1 MMELSLLI
9 ILLAII
15 GIVIAVPLLV
25 LLRIYLQ
32 DSKQQEHSILRNFP
46 VLGKARYI
54 IEKVGPELR
63 QYLFNNDNEGKPF
76 HRREFEFVYKAGKY
90 NDRMI
95 GYGSER
101 NFDDDGFYISNHM
114 FPMQRE
120 EMKIDQKPEIKT
132 KLYKIDNEK
141 LISRKEHHEGASLKP
156 FYLTDDDA
164 IILGER
170 TVRKPFKIKGLIGQS
185 AMSFGSLGD
194 HAITALSKG
203 LGMAG
208 GTWMNTGEGS
218 ISPYHLKGNVDVIMQ
233 ISAGLFGVRTK
244 DGEFSWEE
252 FKKQSEKEQIKA
264 FELKLAQGAKTRG
277 GHVDASKVTEEIAE
291 IRNLEPWTEINSPN
305 RFHEF
310 ADARGLL
317 TFLDKLRDVGGK
329 PVGTKIVAGNEK
341 HVEDYIKTMKET
353 DIVPDFITVDGGNG
367 GTGASFYELTE
378 SVGLPTF
385 AALPLVDELLK
396 KYGLRDRTHIIAS
409 GQLITPDKIAL
420 ALALG
425 ADMINIAR
433 GFMLSVGCIMAEV
446 CHTNNCPVGVA
457 TTDPKLQKAL
467 SIEEK
472 KYRVCN
478 YLLSLR
484 EGVVEMAAVSGIDSP
499 RKFTRE
505 HIIFKDKFNAVV
517 NMQGYSYS
525 DGIRL

>member
-1 MMELSLLI
+1 MELWLLI
-9 ILLAII
+9 ILLSIVLIAI
-15 GIVIAVPLLV
+15 VVPLL
-25 LLRIYLQ
+25 LFLRVYLH
-32 DSKQQEHSILRNFP
+32 DEKQQEHSILHNYP
-46 VLGKARYI
+46 LLGKARYI
-54 IEKVGPELR
+54 IEKAGPELR
-63 QYLFNNDNEGKPF
+63 QYLFNNDNEGRPF

-90 NDRMI
+90 NDRMM

-101 NFDDDGFYISNHM
+101 NFEEDGFYIANHM
-114 FPMQRE
+114 FPKQRE
-120 EMKIDQKPEIKT
+120 EMKIDQKPEVKT

-141 LISRKEHHEGASLKP
+141 LFNRKEHHKDASNKP
-156 FYLTDDDA
+156 FYLTDDEA
-164 IILGER
+164 IILGKN
-170 TVRKPFKIKGLIGQS
+170 TVRNPFKIKGLIGQS

-218 ISPYHLKGNVDVIMQ
+218 ISPYHLEGNVDIIMQ
-233 ISAGLFGVRTK
+233 ISPGLYGVRTK
-244 DGEFSWEE
+244 NGEFSWEE

-264 FELKLAQGAKTRG
+264 FELKIAQGAKTRG

-310 ADARGLL
+310 SDLHGLL
-317 TFLDKLRDVGGK
+317 TFLDKLRDAGGK
-329 PVGTKIVAGNEK
+329 PVGTKIVVGNEK

-367 GTGASFYELTE
+367 GTGASFYELAE

-385 AALPLVDELLK
+385 AALPLVDELLR
-396 KYGLRDRTHIIAS
+396 KYKLRDRTHIVAS
-409 GQLITPDKIAL
+409 GKLITPDKIAL

-484 EGVVEMAAVSGIDSP
+484 EGVVEMAAVAGIDSP
-499 RKFTRE
+499 TKFTRD
-505 HIIFKDKFNAVV
+505 HIVFKDRFNAVM
-517 NMQGYSYS
+517 NMQDYSYS
-525 DGIRL
+525 DEIRL